1 MLVWVLMTCPNIL
14 FQLDQASS
22 SPVLTFAVR
31 LCVKKRAKT
40 PRCRGN
46 RGQERS
52 GQLLLIATA
61 PRPQPQT
68 PLHKTTPWSSSPIQ
82 PRYTLPANRGSTG
95 EPGFPFPLHLRAVT
109 ACPEI
114 KVRIHGSGIPATPV
128 ALLTH
133 MFLRVWVEKQGCS
146 EMLHRP
152 SPAPR
157 AGLALSPSN

>member
-1 MLVWVLMTCPNIL
+1 MLVWVLMTCPDIL

-22 SPVLTFAVR
+22 SPVLTFAMK
-31 LCVKKRAKT
+31 LCVEKCAKT
-40 PRCRGN
+40 PCCRGN

-61 PRPQPQT
+61 PRPRPQT
-68 PLHKTTPWSSSPIQ
+68 LLRKITPRSSSPIQ
-82 PRYTLPANRGSTG
+82 PRYTLPANRGSAG
-95 EPGFPFPLHLRAVT
+95 EPGFPFPLPLSAVT

-114 KVRIHGSGIPATPV
+114 KVQIHHSGIPATPV

-133 MFLRVWVEKQGCS
+133 VCLRIWVEKQGCS

-152 SPAPR
+152 CPAPR